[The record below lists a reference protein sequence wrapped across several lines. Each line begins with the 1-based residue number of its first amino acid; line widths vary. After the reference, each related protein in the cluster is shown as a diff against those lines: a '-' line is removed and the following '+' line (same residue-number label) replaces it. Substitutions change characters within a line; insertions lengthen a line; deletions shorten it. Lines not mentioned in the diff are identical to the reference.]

1 MYINEWRKNL
11 RLLDLVSNKEYG
23 FISIIWK
30 NESTYWT
37 SDGIR

>member
-1 MYINEWRKNL
+1 MSGQKNL
-11 RLLDLVSNKEYG
+11 RLLDLVPNKEYG
-23 FISIIWK
+23 FISIWK